1 MTDLARQIY
10 DLQGG
15 RKINDKKYRVIC
27 PAHDD
32 SNPSLS
38 VKVGDYGKLLV
49 HCHAGCEYRDVMNA
63 FEAKGINVQQRIR
76 LSSAKLVENDGFEA
90 QRAAHHT
97 TTKLAKR
104 MWNSAQSAVPHA
116 YLKNRGVKGHG
127 IRVKDDDL
135 LIPMRR
141 KPGGRIWNLQRIFY
155 RKGGLVSGGR
165 LNGEFKKL
173 FLKGGKTKG
182 LFHEI
187 SGDDATI
194 YICEGYADAAS
205 IFESTGSTAVT
216 ALSASNLPEV
226 ADAFRERLPD
236 SEIIIAE
243 DVDGPGKKYATKA
256 ALRIDAKIATP
267 SKGSRCKDFNDVYR
281 KFGAAKV
288 REELDRATKPQSS
301 TDTPLRWLTLD
312 QLLKLELPPRSFL
325 LEPWLQTGALVMVHA
340 ERGRGKTFFALS
352 TAISVASGRAF
363 GPWETPRPYKVAYI
377 DGEMPA
383 VDMQDRMQRLWG
395 KTKECKANLKCLL
408 HGVQSGQIPDLATL
422 EGQKT
427 IEPDLEDMDL
437 IILDNLSTLVR
448 SGVENEAESWQVVQD
463 WLIRLRSM
471 GKTVL
476 LVHHS
481 GKKGAQRGTS
491 KREDVMDVVIKLQR
505 MGEYTPE
512 QGARFRVEF
521 EKARNLHG
529 PEVESLS
536 LMLKEKRYGGYVWE
550 ILEETPT
557 ESEVKIGEIIRLHS
571 EGKSQSQI
579 ASIVGTSQ
587 STVSRT
593 LKDQNSIPA

>member
-1 MTDLARQIY
+1 MTDLARRIY
-10 DLQGG
+10 DVQGG
-15 RKINDKKYRVIC
+15 RQINDEKYRVIC

-76 LSSAKLVENDGFEA
+76 LTSAELASKDGFDE
-90 QRAAHHT
+90 QR
-97 TTKLAKR
+97 TKNRITAERAKR
-104 MWNSAQSAVPHA
+104 MWSSAPGAVTHA
-116 YLKNRGVKGHG
+116 YLEDRAVEGHG
-127 IRVKDDDL
+127 IRVKDGEL
-135 LIPMRR
+135 LIPMRSES
-141 KPGGRIWNLQRIFY
+141 GHIWNLQRIFY
-155 RKGGLVSGGR
+155 REGGLVSGGR

-173 FLKGGKTKG
+173 FMKGGKTKR
-182 LFHEI
+182 LFHAI

-205 IFESTGSTAVT
+205 IFESTGYTAVT

-226 ADAFRERLPD
+226 ADAFRERFPD

-288 REELDRATKPQSS
+288 RKELGRATKPQSS
-301 TDTPLRWLTLD
+301 TGTPLRWLTLD
-312 QLLKLELPPRSFL
+312 ELLKLELPPRSFL

-383 VDMQDRMQRLWG
+383 VDMQERMQSLSG
-395 KTKECKANLKCLL
+395 NSKASKANLKCLL
-408 HGVQSGQIPDLATL
+408 HGVQSGQIPDLATV
-422 EGQKT
+422 EGQKA
-427 IEPDLEDMDL
+427 IEPDLEDVDL

-448 SGVENEAESWQVVQD
+448 SGIENEAESWQVVQD

-505 MGEYTPE
+505 TGDYTPE

-529 PEVESLS
+529 PEVEPISLV
-536 LMLKEKRYGGYVWE
+536 LKRRRYGGYVWE
-550 ILEETPT
+550 ILEEATT
-557 ESEVKIGEIIRLHS
+557 ESEIKTEEILRLHS

-579 ASIVGTSQ
+579 ASIVGKSQ